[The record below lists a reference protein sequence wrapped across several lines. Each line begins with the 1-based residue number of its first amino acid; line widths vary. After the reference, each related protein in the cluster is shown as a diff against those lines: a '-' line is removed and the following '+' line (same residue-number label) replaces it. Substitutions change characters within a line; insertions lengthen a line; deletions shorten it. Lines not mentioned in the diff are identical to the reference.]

1 MAPQSTVIKTQQLFR
16 RIVSA
21 MILLVIAGLAIWLGG
36 LVLNCFLFLLSSLLL
51 WEWFCLVS
59 VFGKLVR
66 LFLST
71 ILSLSAVT
79 AGSMLATE
87 LQVALIGCVL
97 FAGLGIALWNH
108 GRFGFVVGSGPALI
122 VATMMAAIYLRK
134 LPEFGLETICWLVL
148 VVSAMDIGGYFFGK
162 TIGGPRLAPN
172 ISPNKTYSG
181 LLGGMLAGGVLSTVV
196 GHLLGNA
203 ENLSFLALG
212 VGLAFVSQ
220 AGDLLESS
228 WKRYFNVK
236 DSSSLLP
243 GHGGFL
249 DRFDGY
255 LTALPIVALITLVL
269 GRSPF
274 LWP

>member
-1 MAPQSTVIKTQQLFR
+1 MAQQSTVIKTQKLFR

-21 MILLVIAGLAIWLGG
+21 MMLLVIAGLAIWLGG

-59 VFGKLVR
+59 VFGNLVR
-66 LFLST
+66 LFSST
-71 ILSLSAVT
+71 ILSLSAVI

-87 LQVALIGCVL
+87 PQVALIGCVL
-97 FAGLGIALWNH
+97 FAGLGVASWKH
-108 GRFGFVVGSGPALI
+108 GRFGFVVGTGPALI

-134 LPEFGLETICWLVL
+134 LPEFGLETICWLGL

-181 LLGGMLAGGVLSTVV
+181 LLGGMLAGGVVSTVV

-203 ENLSFLALG
+203 GNLSFLALG

-255 LTALPIVALITLVL
+255 LTALPIVALITLIL

>member
-1 MAPQSTVIKTQQLFR
+1 MAQQSTVVKAHKLFR
-16 RIVSA
+16 RTVSA
-21 MILLVIAGLAIWLGG
+21 MMLLVIAGLAIWRGG
-36 LVLNCFLFLLSSLLL
+36 VVLNCFLFLLSSLLM
-51 WEWFCLVS
+51 WEWLCLVS
-59 VFGKLVR
+59 VFEKLVR

-71 ILSLSAVT
+71 MLSLGIVI
-79 AGSMLATE
+79 AGGMLATD

-97 FAGLGIALWNH
+97 LAGQVVAFWKH
-108 GRFGFVVGSGPALI
+108 GRFGFVVGLGPGLI
-122 VATMMAAIYLRK
+122 AATMMAAIYLRK
-134 LPEFGLETICWLVL
+134 LPEFGLETIFWLVF

-181 LLGGMLAGGVLSTVV
+181 LLGGMLAGGVVSA
-196 GHLLGNA
+196 GASHLVGNA
-203 ENLSFLALG
+203 ETLSFLALG
-212 VGLAFVSQ
+212 AGLAFVSQ

-255 LTALPIVALITLVL
+255 LTALPIAALMTFIL

>member
-1 MAPQSTVIKTQQLFR
+1 MAQQSTVVKTQKLFR
-16 RIVSA
+16 RTVSA
-21 MILLVIAGLAIWLGG
+21 MTLLVIAGLAIWLGG
-36 LVLNCFLFLLSSLLL
+36 VVLNCFLFLLSSLLI
-51 WEWFCLVS
+51 WEWFCLVK
-59 VFGKLVR
+59 VFAKLVR

-71 ILSLSAVT
+71 MLALGVVI
-79 AGSMLATE
+79 AGSMLATG
-87 LQVALIGCVL
+87 LQAALIGCVL
-97 FAGLGIALWNH
+97 LAGQVFAFWKH
-108 GRFGFVVGSGPALI
+108 GRFGLVVGLGPALI
-122 VATMMAAIYLRK
+122 VATIMAAIYLRK
-134 LPEFGLETICWLVL
+134 LPEFGLEMICWVIL
-148 VVSAMDIGGYFFGK
+148 VVSAMDIGGFFLGK

-181 LLGGMLAGGVLSTVV
+181 LLGGMLVGGLASTGVAHLAGD
-196 GHLLGNA
+196 A
-203 ENLSFLALG
+203 ETLTFFALG
-212 VGLAFVSQ
+212 AGLAFVSQ

-255 LTALPIVALITLVL
+255 LTALPIVALMTFIL

>member
-1 MAPQSTVIKTQQLFR
+1 MAQQSTVIKTQKLFR
-16 RIVSA
+16 RTVSA
-21 MILLVIAGLAIWLGG
+21 MMLLVIAGVAIWLGG
-36 LVLNCFLFLLSSLLL
+36 TVLNCFLFLLSSLLL
-51 WEWFCLVS
+51 WEWLCLVG
-59 VFGKLVR
+59 VLGKLVR

-71 ILSLSAVT
+71 LLSLSAVI

-87 LQVALIGCVL
+87 LLVALIGCVFL
-97 FAGLGIALWNH
+97 AGLGVASWKH

-134 LPEFGLETICWLVL
+134 LPEFGLETIFWLVL

-162 TIGGPRLAPN
+162 TIGGPRLAPK

-181 LLGGMLAGGVLSTVV
+181 LFGGMLAGGVVSTVA

-203 ENLSFLALG
+203 EIFSFLALG

-236 DSSSLLP
+236 DSSTLLP

-255 LTALPIVALITLVL
+255 LTALPIVALITLIS

>member
-1 MAPQSTVIKTQQLFR
+1 MAQQSTVIKTQKLFR
-16 RIVSA
+16 RTVSA
-21 MILLVIAGLAIWLGG
+21 MMLLAIAGLAIWLGG
-36 LVLNCFLFLLSSLLL
+36 LVLNSFLFLLSSLLL
-51 WEWFCLVS
+51 WEWFSLVS
-59 VFGKLVR
+59 VFKKLVR

-71 ILSLSAVT
+71 ITSFSVVI
-79 AGSMLATE
+79 AGSVLEIE

-97 FAGLGIALWNH
+97 LSGLVVASWKH

-134 LPEFGLETICWLVL
+134 LPELGLETICWLVL
-148 VVSAMDIGGYFFGK
+148 IVSAMDIGGYFFGK

-181 LLGGMLAGGVLSTVV
+181 LLGGMLAGGIVSTVV
-196 GHLLGNA
+196 AHLLGNA
-203 ENLSFLALG
+203 EIFSFLAIG
-212 VGLAFVSQ
+212 AGLAFVSQ

-255 LTALPIVALITLVL
+255 LTALPIVALITFIL

>member
-1 MAPQSTVIKTQQLFR
+1 MAQQSTVVKTQKLFKR
-16 RIVSA
+16 TVSA
-21 MILLVIAGLAIWLGG
+21 TMLLVIAGLAIWRGG
-36 LVLNCFLFLLSSLLL
+36 VVLNCFLFLLSSLLI

-59 VFGKLVR
+59 VLAKIVR
-66 LFLST
+66 LLFST
-71 ILSLSAVT
+71 LLSLGVVF
-79 AGSMLATE
+79 AGSMIAIE
-87 LQVALIGCVL
+87 LQVALIGAIL
-97 FAGLGIALWNH
+97 LAGQSVALWKH
-108 GRFGFVVGSGPALI
+108 GRFGFVVGTGPALI
-122 VATMMAAIYLRK
+122 VATMLAAIYLRK
-134 LPEFGLETICWLVL
+134 LPELGLETIFWLVL

-162 TIGGPRLAPN
+162 SIGGPRLAPN

-181 LLGGMLAGGVLSTVV
+181 LLGGMLAGGVASTGI
-196 GHLLGNA
+196 GHLVGSGGT
-203 ENLSFLALG
+203 LSFFALG
-212 VGLAFVSQ
+212 AGLAFVSQ

-255 LTALPIVALITLVL
+255 LTALPIVALMTFIL